1 MDRDTVKAKLTY
13 IFRQSFAD
21 NALNLTDTMTADDV
35 NGWDSLT
42 NINLVLAVERGFNVR
57 MSTREVRRLKNVG
70 DLIALLEK
78 KTA

>member
-1 MDRDTVKAKLTY
+1 MDRGTVKVKLTD
-13 IFRQSFAD
+13 IFRKSFAD
-21 NALNLTDTMTADDV
+21 NALNLNDTMTADDV
-35 NGWDSLT
+35 KGWDSLT
-42 NINLVLAVERGFNVR
+42 NINLILAVERGFNVR